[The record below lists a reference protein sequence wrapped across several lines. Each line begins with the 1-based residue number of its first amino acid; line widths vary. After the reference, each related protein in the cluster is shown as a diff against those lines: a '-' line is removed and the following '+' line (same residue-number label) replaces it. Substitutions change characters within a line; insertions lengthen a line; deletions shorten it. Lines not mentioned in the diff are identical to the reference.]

1 MASPSPTPPSLSPT
15 PHPAHLHHGHL
26 SSNPNAAATA
36 PQSKRDKRRHAL
48 SEKLSTLTTSFHNP
62 ANPRARDTH
71 YRAQLASLQADIQLV
86 TKCDASG
93 QDMRLLDD
101 SSDTIHREV
110 EDALTGMGLGDLVAG
125 GQGGPRGNPKDD
137 PSVMGGAG
145 RWYGDFLEKVN
156 QSMEERD
163 AQLTLLY
170 VCLLRSYTLKAL
182 IKC

>member
-1 MASPSPTPPSLSPT
+1 
-15 PHPAHLHHGHL
+15 
-26 SSNPNAAATA
+26 
-36 PQSKRDKRRHAL
+36 
-48 SEKLSTLTTSFHNP
+48 
-62 ANPRARDTH
+62 
-71 YRAQLASLQADIQLV
+71 
-86 TKCDASG
+86 
-93 QDMRLLDD
+93 MRLLDD

-110 EDALTGMGLGDLVAG
+110 EDALTGMGLGDLVVG
-125 GQGGPRGNPKDD
+125 GQGGARGNPKDD

-170 VCLLRSYTLKAL
+170 VCFLRSSTLKAL